1 MHMMNT
7 EELSTN
13 WDNQGHIDAVRKLLK
28 QFACELEC
36 RGIDHDRSK
45 LEHPEVQVFARYIS
59 RLEDTTYGSEEYD
72 QLLGEMKGA
81 LGHHYAGGRHH
92 PEFHDEGVDGMTL
105 VDLVEML
112 CDWIAATKR
121 HKDGDILNSVEV
133 NTERFGISDQLRRIF
148 LNTIREYRQWA

>member
-28 QFACELEC
+28 RFASELDC

-59 RLEDTTYGSEEYD
+59 KLEESTYGGKEYNR
-72 QLLGEMKGA
+72 LFGEMKEA
-81 LGHHYAGGRHH
+81 IGHHHARNQHH
-92 PEFHDEGVDGMTL
+92 PEFHDEGMDGMTL
-105 VDLVEML
+105 VDLVEMF

-121 HKDGDILNSVEV
+121 HRDGDILRSVEV
-133 NTERFGISDQLRRIF
+133 NAKRFGISDQLRRIF
-148 LNTIREYRQWA
+148 LNTIREYSQW